1 MSDVAQGEDLVVD
14 RRRGILLYC
23 LFPIA
28 WIVSLSL
35 KAPSD
40 IANGQF
46 LPSVATWENYAR
58 S

>member
-1 MSDVAQGEDLVVD
+1 MSTRQKTWWWIA
-14 RRRGILLYC
+14 GILIIVYC

-46 LPSVATWENYAR
+46 LPTDAS
-58 S
+58 

>member
-1 MSDVAQGEDLVVD
+1 MSTREKVWWWVA
-14 RRRGILLYC
+14 GILIVLYC

-40 IANGQF
+40 IANQSF
-46 LPSVATWENYAR
+46 LPSSAT
-58 S
+58 